1 VEPMSKKP
9 SKSDRRSA
17 RNTTLIAA
25 IAIQLIAIGVVL
37 VAPFGFDH
45 PSSRGLQ
52 FGLLMLAFAIY
63 SMAVFVGVIWSANER
78 RWVALVAQLVPG
90 LFVYL
95 RMYF

>member
-1 VEPMSKKP
+1 MSNNP
-9 SKSDRRSA
+9 PESDRRIA

-52 FGLLMLAFAIY
+52 FGWLMLWFAVY
-63 SMAVFVGVIWSANER
+63 SMAVFVGVIWSAKER

-90 LFVYL
+90 LLICLQSY
-95 RMYF
+95 R